1 MGYFVRIL
9 TPSTAAVSAAA
20 LLKSVKSL
28 PEIAITF
35 SGPKAAWQSVFVGA
49 NPTPGASPIVSI
61 ERNSNERDSLGK
73 EELGEFDQAMKK
85 ALPASGAKWVRAYLK
100 KVRTIYAVQF
110 HSEAAKHAAVV
121 GAVIEALRAAV
132 GGIVQADANGF
143 TNEAGDCVVWQFPE
157 DAVGPWTMAVLE
169 GRKWVTFEMDLG
181 NAVQRKA
188 FLQGEVPGAAK
199 RPAPAKKPAAKK
211 PAPAKKPAAKK
222 PAATKKPRRS
232 AKSGRGRKTGAKR
245 KAQ

>member
-20 LLKSVKSL
+20 ILKSVRSL
-28 PEIAITF
+28 PEIAVTF
-35 SGPKAAWQSVFVGA
+35 SGPKNAWQSVFVGA
-49 NPTPGASPIVSI
+49 NPVPGQSPIVTV
-61 ERNSNERDSLGK
+61 ERNPIVRDSLGK

-85 ALPASGAKWVRAYLK
+85 ALPASGAKWVRGYLK

-110 HSEAAKHAAVV
+110 HSEAARHAAVV

-143 TNEAGDCVVWQFPE
+143 TNEAGDCVVWQFPQ
-157 DAVGPWTMAVLE
+157 DAVGPWTMAVLD

-181 NAVQRKA
+181 NLPQRKA
-188 FLQGEVPGAAK
+188 FLRGEIPGAKKAK
-199 RPAPAKKPAAKK
+199 RP
-211 PAPAKKPAAKK
+211 
-222 PAATKKPRRS
+222 ATKKPRRS
-232 AKSGRGRKTGAKR
+232 VKSSRGRKTATKKKR
-245 KAQ
+245 